1 MNNVIIKTMK
11 NKDSVKALVTCFKK
25 EKTNFIQISG
35 DTFDVKEALMGI
47 KSDFNPEDI
56 EVFFPNDAEEVVKN
70 IRMKNLFGEKLII
83 VYDVDSITG
92 SFAKEIKDAVKYPD
106 KLKPNVVVFIYQ
118 NERKMLKIESSLTGR
133 FKPVYDSDIPNWI
146 RSFVRNIG
154 FSITEEAVNLIQF
167 SCGVNREEI
176 KKHLERVVQVKE
188 DKDRNIRE
196 EDLRDI
202 GFYRDDV
209 IFKITNSVVDGKYV
223 EALRYLTSYSDS
235 VPLFHFMNRD
245 IRCLLGIRAAIDEG
259 GDLKSLGLNKKFNM
273 HPYIFYKKYVPA
285 AKRFSFG
292 ILEENFNKIMET
304 EYRIKNGWDEF
315 SLNFNFVSQFQ

>member
-11 NKDSVKALVTCFKK
+11 NIGSVKALVTYFKK
-25 EKTNFIQISG
+25 EKNNLIQISG
-35 DTFDVKEALMGI
+35 DAFDVKEALMGI

-83 VYDVDSITG
+83 VYDADSITG
-92 SFAKEIKDAVKYPD
+92 SFSKEIKDAVKYPD

-118 NERKMLKIESSLTGR
+118 NERKILKIEGSLTGK
-133 FKPVYDSDIPNWI
+133 FKPVYDSDIPGWI
-146 RSFVRNIG
+146 RSFVRNMG

-202 GFYRDDV
+202 GFYRDDT
-209 IFKITNSVVDGKYV
+209 IFKITNSVVDGKYG
-223 EALRYLTSYSDS
+223 EALRYLIEYSDS
-235 VPLFHFMNRD
+235 VPVFHFINRD

-259 GDLKSLGLNKKFNM
+259 EDLKSLGLNKKFNM

-285 AKRFSFG
+285 AKRFSFE

-304 EYRIKNGWDEF
+304 EYRIKNGWEEF
-315 SLNFNFVSQFQ
+315 SLNFNFVSQLQ